1 MTDKNIV
8 RDNTTTVEVYRSL
21 DAAPET
27 WDDARFWLIG
37 ELRRIQSGFFSVD
50 EVITG
55 LETTEG
61 GEGVPGP
68 TGPAGTQGPQGPAG
82 AVGPQGPAG
91 ADGTD
96 GNVGELIKDNT
107 VGLTYTWSSQKIASE
122 IANTSVGGIGE
133 APQDGTPYSRQD
145 ASWVSSASALEPDYW
160 LSGGIAISSGLDL
173 MEGGSASSTPAELS
187 FNSGLLTIG

>member
-1 MTDKNIV
+1 MADKNIV

-50 EVITG
+50 EVISNIETG
-55 LETTEG
+55 QAPEDPQSPSQG
-61 GEGVPGP
+61 APGS
-68 TGPAGTQGPQGPAG
+68 QGPQGPAG
-82 AVGPQGPAG
+82 PEGPEGPQGPSG

-96 GNVGELIKDNT
+96 VIADYKTALDF
-107 VGLTYTWSSQKIASE
+107 TWSSQKIASE
-122 IANTSVGGIGE
+122 IADSSVGGIEE
-133 APQDGTPYSRQD
+133 APRDGTPYSRQD

-160 LSGGIAISSGLDL
+160 ISGGIAISNNLDL
-173 MEGGSASSTPAELS
+173 MEGGNATSTPAEVA
-187 FNSGLLTIG
+187 FQSGLLTIG